1 VKNIFCDAKPF
12 FAYFTLLS
20 GNIVSENYFIFVY
33 KINDM
38 TNNVAEK
45 IKRLRKSKGFSQDDM
60 AERMHISQSA
70 YARIETGESHSWAAH
85 IEKLSEILEVKPED
99 FLTDETNS
107 FSSLDQL
114 GGFAFQNVGTITTI
128 NSFLSEKF
136 VEQYEER
143 IKELKEQVEFWK
155 NKSEGSK

>member
-1 VKNIFCDAKPF
+1 VKNIFYEAKPV

-45 IKRLRKSKGFSQDDM
+45 IKRLRKSKGFSQDNM

-70 YARIETGESHSWAAH
+70 YARIETGESHFWAAH

-99 FLTDETNS
+99 FLTDETNN
-107 FSSLDQL
+107 FSNLDQL

-128 NSFLSEKF
+128 NSFLSEKL

-143 IKELKEQVEFWK
+143 IAELKEQVDYWK
-155 NKSEGSK
+155 NKSEDSK